1 METKRQEQRDP
12 ASGVGEVE
20 TALKQNQNGEGDESI
35 AAVPLFRKKRVLIP
49 LFLLIIVAAVGAW
62 YWYVNLREF
71 DSTDDAYIDANR
83 ASISSKILGR
93 IVRLTVDEGDSVK
106 AGQII
111 VRLDESDLRAQ
122 EEQAKAALA
131 YARESVAL
139 VRVNLDKAQ
148 DDYQRAKI
156 QFDGNIIPKEQYDH
170 AVKSMEAAQAQYSI
184 ALAQVGTAR
193 AQLGVV
199 QTQLLNMTIAAPFDG
214 VVSKRWVLAGDVVQP
229 GQPIFSIYDLQHLWV
244 TANFEETKLASIHLN
259 DAVEISVDAYPD
271 YRFEGKVIQLGAN
284 TASEFALIPPNN
296 ASGNFTKVT
305 QRVPVK
311 ISIEDGR
318 SSSQSSSPQLLPG
331 MSVEV
336 KVRVR

>member
-1 METKRQEQRDP
+1 MEAKRQEQRDP
-12 ASGVGEVE
+12 AGGAQEAGP
-20 TALKQNQNGEGDESI
+20 TLKQNQNGEGDESI
-35 AAVPLFRKKRVLIP
+35 GEVPLFRKKRVLIP

-71 DSTDDAYIDANR
+71 DSTDDAYIDGNR
-83 ASISSKILGR
+83 VSISSKMLGR
-93 IVRLTVDEGDSVK
+93 IIQLTVDEGDSVK
-106 AGQII
+106 AGQTI
-111 VRLDESDLRAQ
+111 VRLDDSDLRAQ
-122 EEQAKAALA
+122 DEQSKAALV
-131 YARESVAL
+131 YARETVAFAK
-139 VRVNLDKAQ
+139 VNLDKAQ

-156 QFDGNIIPKEQYDH
+156 QFNGKIIPKEQYDH
-170 AVKSMEAAQAQYSI
+170 ALKSMQAAQAQYSI

-199 QTQLLNMTIAAPFDG
+199 QTQLLNTTIAAPFDG
-214 VVSKRWVLAGDVVQP
+214 VASKRWVMAGDVVQP

-259 DAVEISVDAYPD
+259 DPVEISVDAYPD
-271 YRFEGKVIQLGAN
+271 SHFEGKVIQLGAN
-284 TASEFALIPPNN
+284 TASQFSLIPPNN

-311 ISIEDGR
+311 ISIEDTD
-318 SSSQSSSPQLLPG
+318 SSGQSNSPQLLPG

-336 KVRVR
+336 KVKVR

>member
-1 METKRQEQRDP
+1 MESKRQEQRDP
-12 ASGVGEVE
+12 AGGAQQVGP
-20 TALKQNQNGEGDESI
+20 TLKQNPNGEGDESI
-35 AAVPLFRKKRVLIP
+35 AEVPLFKKKRVLIP
-49 LFLLIIVAAVGAW
+49 LFLLVVVAAVGAW

-71 DSTDDAYIDANR
+71 DSTDDAYVDGNR
-83 ASISSKILGR
+83 VSISSKMLGR
-93 IVRLTVDEGDSVK
+93 IVRLAVDEGDSVK
-106 AGQII
+106 AGQVI
-111 VRLDESDLRAQ
+111 VRLDDSDLRAQ
-122 EEQAKAALA
+122 DEQAKAALA
-131 YARESVAL
+131 YAQETVTLAK
-139 VRVNLDKAQ
+139 VNLDKAQ

-170 AVKSMEAAQAQYSI
+170 AQKSMQAAQAQYSI

-199 QTQLLNMTIAAPFDG
+199 QTQLLNTTIAAPFDG

-229 GQPIFSIYDLQHLWV
+229 GQPIFSIYDLKHLWV

-259 DAVEISVDAYPD
+259 DPVEISVDAYPD
-271 YRFEGKVIQLGAN
+271 SHFEGKVIQLGAN
-284 TASEFALIPPNN
+284 TASEFSLIPPNN

-311 ISIEDGR
+311 ISIEDAD
-318 SSSQSSSPQLLPG
+318 SSSQSRSPQLLPG

-336 KVRVR
+336 KVKVR

>member
-1 METKRQEQRDP
+1 MEAKRQEQRNP
-12 ASGVGEVE
+12 AGGAQEAGP
-20 TALKQNQNGEGDESI
+20 TLKQSQNGEGDESI
-35 AAVPLFRKKRVLIP
+35 SEVPLFRKKRVFIP
-49 LFLLIIVAAVGAW
+49 FFLLVILAAAAVW
-62 YWYVNLREF
+62 YWYVNLRGF
-71 DSTDDAYIDANR
+71 DSTDDAYVDGNR
-83 ASISSKILGR
+83 VSISSKMLGR
-93 IVRLTVDEGDSVK
+93 IIQLTVDEGDSVK
-106 AGQII
+106 AGQVI
-111 VRLDESDLRAQ
+111 VRLDDSDLRAQ

-139 VRVNLDKAQ
+139 AKVNVDKAQ

-170 AVKSMEAAQAQYSI
+170 VVKSLEAAQAQYSI
-184 ALAQVGTAR
+184 TLAQVGTAR
-193 AQLGVV
+193 AQLGVI

-244 TANFEETKLASIHLN
+244 TANFEETKMASIHLG
-259 DAVEISVDAYPD
+259 DPVEVSVDAYPD

-284 TASEFALIPPNN
+284 TASEFSLIPPNN

-305 QRVPVK
+305 QRVLVK
-311 ISIEDGR
+311 ISIEDKH
-318 SSSQSSSPQLLPG
+318 SSGQSNSPQLLPG

-336 KVRVR
+336 KVKVR

>member
-1 METKRQEQRDP
+1 METNRQEQRSP
-12 ASGVGEVE
+12 ADGSREIK
-20 TALKQNQNGEGDESI
+20 TTLKQDQNGEGDESI
-35 AAVPLFRKKRVLIP
+35 AEVPLFRKKRVLIP
-49 LFLLIIVAAVGAW
+49 LFLLVVVAAVGAW

-71 DSTDDAYIDANR
+71 DSTDDAYVDGNR
-83 ASISSKILGR
+83 VSISSKMLGR
-93 IVRLTVDEGDSVK
+93 ITQLTVDEGDSVK
-106 AGQII
+106 AGQVI
-111 VRLDESDLRAQ
+111 VRLDDSDLRAQ
-122 EEQAKAALA
+122 DEQAKAALA
-131 YARESVAL
+131 YAQETVTLAK
-139 VRVNLDKAQ
+139 VNLDKAQ

-170 AVKSMEAAQAQYSI
+170 AQKSMQAAQAQYSI

-199 QTQLLNMTIAAPFDG
+199 QTQLLNTTIAAPFDG

-244 TANFEETKLASIHLN
+244 TANFEETKLASIRLN
-259 DAVEISVDAYPD
+259 DPVEISVDAYPD
-271 YRFEGKVIQLGAN
+271 AHFEGKVIQLGAN
-284 TASEFALIPPNN
+284 TASQFSLIPPNN

-311 ISIEDGR
+311 ISIEDADSTG
-318 SSSQSSSPQLLPG
+318 QSSSPQLLPG

-336 KVRVR
+336 KVKVR

>member
-12 ASGVGEVE
+12 AGGAREVE
-20 TALKQNQNGEGDESI
+20 TTLKQNQNGEGDESI
-35 AAVPLFRKKRVLIP
+35 AAVPLFQKKRVLIP
-49 LFLLIIVAAVGAW
+49 LFLLVILAAAAVW
-62 YWYVNLREF
+62 YWYVNLRGF

-83 ASISSKILGR
+83 VSISSKMLGR
-93 IVRLTVDEGDSVK
+93 IIQLTVDEGDSVK

-111 VRLDESDLRAQ
+111 VRLDDSDLRAQ
-122 EEQAKAALA
+122 EEQAKAALT

-139 VRVNLDKAQ
+139 AKVNLDKAQ

-156 QFDGNIIPKEQYDH
+156 QFDSNIIPKEQYDH
-170 AVKSMEAAQAQYSI
+170 AVKSLEAAQAQYSI
-184 ALAQVGTAR
+184 TLAQVGTAK

-214 VVSKRWVLAGDVVQP
+214 IVSKRWVMAGDVVQP

-244 TANFEETKLASIHLN
+244 TANFEETKMASIHLN
-259 DAVEISVDAYPD
+259 DPVEVSVDAYPD
-271 YRFEGKVIQLGAN
+271 YRFEGKIIQLGAN
-284 TASEFALIPPNN
+284 TAAQFSLIPPNN

-311 ISIEDGR
+311 ISIEDKHPSG
-318 SSSQSSSPQLLPG
+318 QSSSPQLLPG

-336 KVRVR
+336 KVKVR

>member
-12 ASGVGEVE
+12 AGGAQQVGP
-20 TALKQNQNGEGDESI
+20 TLKQNQNGEGDESI
-35 AAVPLFRKKRVLIP
+35 AEVPLFRKKRVLIP

-71 DSTDDAYIDANR
+71 DSTDDAYVDGNR
-83 ASISSKILGR
+83 VSISSKMLGR
-93 IVRLTVDEGDSVK
+93 IILLTVDEGDSVK
-106 AGQII
+106 AGQVI
-111 VRLDESDLRAQ
+111 VRLDDSDLRAQ
-122 EEQAKAALA
+122 DEQAKAALT
-131 YARESVAL
+131 YAQETVTLAK
-139 VRVNLDKAQ
+139 VNLDKAQ

-170 AVKSMEAAQAQYSI
+170 ALKSMQAAQAQYSI

-199 QTQLLNMTIAAPFDG
+199 QIQLLNTTITAPFDG
-214 VVSKRWVLAGDVVQP
+214 VVSKRWVMAGDVVQP

-244 TANFEETKLASIHLN
+244 TANFEETNLASIHLN
-259 DAVEISVDAYPD
+259 DPVEISVDAYPD
-271 YRFEGKVIQLGAN
+271 AHFEGKVIQLGAN
-284 TASEFALIPPNN
+284 TASEFSLIPPNN

-311 ISIEDGR
+311 ISIEDTD
-318 SSSQSSSPQLLPG
+318 SSGQSSLPQLLPG

-336 KVRVR
+336 KVKVR

>member
-12 ASGVGEVE
+12 AGGAQQVGP
-20 TALKQNQNGEGDESI
+20 TLKQNPNGEGDESI
-35 AAVPLFRKKRVLIP
+35 AEVPLFRKKRVLIP

-71 DSTDDAYIDANR
+71 DSTDDAYVDGNR
-83 ASISSKILGR
+83 VSISSKMLGR
-93 IVRLTVDEGDSVK
+93 IIQLTVDEGDSVK
-106 AGQII
+106 PGQVI
-111 VRLDESDLRAQ
+111 VRLDDSDLRAQ
-122 EEQAKAALA
+122 DEQAKAALA
-131 YARESVAL
+131 YARETVTLAK
-139 VRVNLDKAQ
+139 VNVDKAQ

-156 QFDGNIIPKEQYDH
+156 QFNGNIIPKEQYDH
-170 AVKSMEAAQAQYSI
+170 AQKSMQAAQAQYSI

-199 QTQLLNMTIAAPFDG
+199 QTQLLNTTIAAPFDG
-214 VVSKRWVLAGDVVQP
+214 VVSKRWVMAGDVVQP

-244 TANFEETKLASIHLN
+244 TANFEETKLASLRLN
-259 DAVEISVDAYPD
+259 DPVEISVDAYPD
-271 YRFEGKVIQLGAN
+271 SHFEGKVIQLGAN
-284 TASEFALIPPNN
+284 TASQFSLIPPNN

-311 ISIEDGR
+311 ISIEDAD
-318 SSSQSSSPQLLPG
+318 SSGQSRSPQLLPG

-336 KVRVR
+336 KVKVR